1 MPRDIPRAAPNLDA
15 ATFRTQAPS
24 GGFAADRAVVRRRR
38 PRLSRVLPR
47 FEGHGAESWHRWRY
61 PLSRRV
67 PLLFETRYNRV
78 TLAQERR
85 LVDKRP
91 VMWIIALAG
100 LALVPPALGDNS
112 FVGAATTF
120 EMYAAINLIWMLQI
134 GTAGIFSLA
143 SLATVGVAAYGSA
156 ALSVYAGF
164 PWWAMWLVGPLFGL
178 VFGVIITIPAIRL
191 EGFYYALLT
200 VGIAELCRVYVV
212 QSQPLGAAN
221 GGLFGAAGFVPDGMP
236 QRHGLVLGFYV
247 GFAVLLGALLLYRM
261 INGQRLGR
269 LLRAA
274 PERQEAFAEALGV
287 NYRAA
292 RIEVF
297 LISSA
302 ALGGIGGFYAT
313 LLHGASPSL
322 FMIDQLLLFLAMIV
336 IGGIGT
342 AEGAVV
348 GTLIVVLL
356 DKVFIGLGPIRLILI
371 AAIMLGTVLFLRG
384 GLFGIPAQYRAW
396 QGMKQSERRAA
407 QSGRRDEVMPE
418 QAVDIPDK
426 QTIYVKRFQANLRDE
441 LKRLISDEL
450 IEEHRTT
457 IGERRSDALER
468 VLAYF
473 RSADV
478 TDKYAVLAVKPFAEY
493 RIVALSGRRGVPPR
507 SVDDQVF
514 RTPEAALHGV
524 FLKRVQDLI
533 DS

>member
-1 MPRDIPRAAPNLDA
+1 MPRDTAPAAPVLDA
-15 ATFRTQAPS
+15 VPELV
-24 GGFAADRAVVRRRR
+24 GRRR
-38 PRLSRVLPR
+38 LLPGLR
-47 FEGHGAESWHRWRY
+47 GRGGASWRRIRY
-61 PLSRRV
+61 PFSRRV
-67 PLLFETRYNRV
+67 PLLFETIYNPL
-78 TLAQERR
+78 TLAAERR

-91 VMWIIALAG
+91 LVWVAALAV
-100 LALVPPALGDNS
+100 LAVAPPLFGNNS
-112 FVGAATTF
+112 FVAAATTF
-120 EMYAAINLIWMLQI
+120 EMYAAINLVWTLQI

-143 SLATVGVAAYGSA
+143 SLATVGVAAYGTA

-164 PWWAMWLVGPLFGL
+164 PWWAMWLAGPLFGL
-178 VFGVIITIPAIRL
+178 AFGIIITIPAIRL

-221 GGLFGAAGFVPDGMP
+221 GGLFGAAGFVPDGMSG
-236 QRHGLVLGFYV
+236 RAGLVLSFHLGF
-247 GFAVLLGALLLYRM
+247 VLMLGALLLYRM

-274 PERQEAFAEALGV
+274 PERHEAFAEALGV

-292 RIEVF
+292 RIQVF
-297 LISSA
+297 LMSSA

-322 FMIDQLLLFLAMIV
+322 FTMDQLLLFLAMIV

-348 GTLIVVLL
+348 GTLIVVLFNQ
-356 DKVFIGLGPIRLILI
+356 VFIDLGPVRLVLI

-396 QGMKQSERRAA
+396 RGMRRSERRAVR
-407 QSGRRDEVMPE
+407 SGRRGEVMPE
-418 QAVDIPDK
+418 QAVDMPDK
-426 QTIYVKRFQANLRDE
+426 QAIYVKRFDANLRDE

-457 IGERRSDALER
+457 AGKRRSDALER
-468 VLAYF
+468 VLNYF
-473 RSADV
+473 RSAAL
-478 TDKYAVLAVKPFAEY
+478 TDKYALLAVKPFAEY

-507 SVDDQVF
+507 VVDDQVF
-514 RTPEAALHGV
+514 KTPEEALHGV
-524 FLKRVQDLI
+524 FLKRVRDLM

>member
-1 MPRDIPRAAPNLDA
+1 MPPDMPQEALADTPAAPPATVAAPRPRAATLPI
-15 ATFRTQAPS
+15 
-24 GGFAADRAVVRRRR
+24 GRR
-38 PRLSRVLPR
+38 RVLPSLR
-47 FEGHGAESWHRWRY
+47 GHGGANWQRQRY
-61 PLSRRV
+61 PFTRRT
-67 PLLFETRYNRV
+67 PLLFATRYNPL
-78 TLAQERR
+78 TLAAERQ
-85 LVDKRP
+85 LLDPRP
-91 VMWIIALAG
+91 VLWLVALAV
-100 LALVPPALGDNS
+100 LAVAPPLFGDNS
-112 FVGAATTF
+112 FVAASTTF
-120 EMYAAINLIWMLQI
+120 EMFAAINLVWMLQI

-143 SLATVGVAAYGSA
+143 SLATVGVGAYGTA

-178 VFGVIITIPAIRL
+178 AFGIIITIPAVRL

-200 VGIAELCRVYVV
+200 VGIAELCRVYVI

-221 GGLFGAAGFVPDGMP
+221 NGLFGADGFVPDSMRERP
-236 QRHGLVLGFYV
+236 GLVLGFYA
-247 GFAVLLGALLLYRM
+247 GFALMLGGLLLYRVV
-261 INGQRLGR
+261 NGQRLGR

-274 PERQEAFAEALGV
+274 PERHEAFAEALGI

-292 RIEVF
+292 RIRVF

-302 ALGGIGGFYAT
+302 GLGGIGGFYAT

-322 FMIDQLLLFLAMIV
+322 FTIDQLLLLLAMIV

-371 AAIMLGTVLFLRG
+371 AGIMLGTVLFLRG

-396 QGMKQSERRAA
+396 RGMKRSERRAA
-407 QSGRRDEVMPE
+407 RSDREGETMPE
-418 QAVDIPDK
+418 EAIEIADK
-426 QTIYVKRFQANLRDE
+426 QAIVVKRFDARLRAE
-441 LKRLISDEL
+441 LRRLISDAL
-450 IEEHRTT
+450 IEEHRTSA
-457 IGERRSDALER
+457 GKRRSDTLER

-473 RSADV
+473 RSAAV
-478 TDKYAVLAVKPFAEY
+478 TDKYAILAVKPFAEY

-507 SVDDQVF
+507 VVDDQVF
-514 RTPEAALHGV
+514 ATSEAARHGV
-524 FLKRVQDLI
+524 FCKRVQDLM

>member
-1 MPRDIPRAAPNLDA
+1 M
-15 ATFRTQAPS
+15 
-24 GGFAADRAVVRRRR
+24 
-38 PRLSRVLPR
+38 
-47 FEGHGAESWHRWRY
+47 
-61 PLSRRV
+61 
-67 PLLFETRYNRV
+67 PLLFETTYNPL
-78 TLAQERR
+78 TLATERR

-91 VMWIIALAG
+91 IVWLIALAVF
-100 LALVPPALGDNS
+100 AIAPPLFGGNS
-112 FVGAATTF
+112 FVAAATTF
-120 EMYAAINLIWMLQI
+120 EMYAAINLIWTLQI

-143 SLATVGVAAYGSA
+143 SLATVGVAAYGTA

-164 PWWAMWLVGPLFGL
+164 PWWAMWLAGPLFGL

-221 GGLFGAAGFVPDGMP
+221 GGLFGAAGFVPEGMLE
-236 QRHGLVLGFYV
+236 RNRLVLSFHV
-247 GFAVLLGALLLYRM
+247 GFVVMLGALLLFRM

-274 PERQEAFAEALGV
+274 PERHEAFAEALGV

-322 FMIDQLLLFLAMIV
+322 FMMDQLLLFLAMIV

-356 DKVFIGLGPIRLILI
+356 NQVFISLGPIRLILI
-371 AAIMLGTVLFLRG
+371 ATIMLGTVLFLRG

-396 QGMKQSERRAA
+396 QGMKRSERRAV

-426 QTIYVKRFQANLRDE
+426 QTIYVRRFQATLRDE

-457 IGERRSDALER
+457 EGKRRSDALER
-468 VLAYF
+468 VLTYF
-473 RSADV
+473 RSADIA
-478 TDKYAVLAVKPFAEY
+478 DKYAVLAVKPFAEY

-507 SVDDQVF
+507 IVDTRF
-514 RTPEAALHGV
+514 SKHRR
-524 FLKRVQDLI
+524 KRFTVCSSNGSRI
-533 DS
+533 